1 MRILRILTTLFVLIG
16 LGLLFSYPWLV
27 GKRPP
32 DAATLQAKQMYASK
46 LALYVSLVLVAWFLA
61 ATSAILMVR
70 KLRLEYR
77 EKSLENLAKLVSSI
91 PEPKQK
97 DSEKNG

>member
-16 LGLLFSYPWLV
+16 LGLLFSYPWVV

-32 DAATLQAKQMYASK
+32 DTATVEMKQLYATR
-46 LALYVSLVLVAWFLA
+46 LAVYVSSVLITWFVA

-70 KLRLEYR
+70 RLRREYQ
-77 EKSLENLAKLVSSI
+77 EKSLENLANLITSI
-91 PEPKQK
+91 PEPKRK
-97 DSEKNG
+97 DSDAND